1 MRLISGFLFAA
12 LCFAQRTDPVEFFE
26 TKVRPV
32 LAKNC
37 FSCHTQTKL
46 GGLEM
51 ASRDTLLKGGKSGAA
66 INLERPEESLLVKAV
81 RQGDPRLKM
90 PPNGKLSDA
99 EVLDIVAWISRG
111 AVWPAS
117 SVAKGPGYQITKEHR
132 EWWAFQPVRK
142 RPAPE
147 VRDKAWPRGDTDR
160 FLLASMEAKGVR
172 PVRPA
177 SRRDWMRRV
186 ALDLTGL
193 PPAAADV
200 EAFLRDKSP
209 DSEAKAKVV
218 DRLLAS
224 PHYGERWGRHWLD
237 VARYSDDLLNSTQDQ
252 PYDNAFRYRD
262 WVIQALQN
270 DMPIDT
276 FLKAQLAGDLLAE
289 PEKHVAGL
297 GFFALSPQFQDDRV
311 DVTGKAFLGLT
322 VACAQCHDHK
332 FDPIP
337 TRDYYS
343 LLGVFTSTMESEYPL
358 ASKEVVAEYKRR
370 KEAVEKQQQ
379 KLDKFLEE
387 QSKQLAEVMA
397 HRAADY
403 LRGVRRLRGADAD
416 PKPVAEAMKLDVETL
431 TRWRDY
437 LALSSREHSTFDNW
451 QDEAKLPAAEVQERL
466 LAVLA
471 ENKEIEEKNFIRL
484 GGSNAR
490 GDLARADLLSLPRE
504 KYLLWRDIFSNNR
517 FGKFESGILYH
528 KKVDRFLSGEWKGHL
543 DNLRAELDARKKAV
557 PEQYPYY
564 HVIKDREKP
573 KTERVRIRGAMDN
586 LGEEAPRGFLSI
598 LCEGDRTLFR
608 NGSGRLELAEA
619 VASKSNPLTARVFV
633 NRVWH
638 HLFGAGL
645 VRTLSNF
652 GQLGEKP
659 SHPELLDSLAARFME
674 QGWRLKPLLRE
685 LTLSAA
691 YGEGYANDAKN
702 FETDPENRLLW
713 RASRRRLDIESL
725 RDSLLNASGEL
736 DTKAGGLPMR
746 LTEDKNT
753 RRTVYGFVSRRRL
766 DGTLSLFDFPNPNST
781 AEQRIPTATPLQQL
795 YFLNSKFL
803 MDRAASFAA
812 RMAKDKG
819 DDAERIRHAYRI
831 LFYREPEKPELQAGL
846 AYLKTN
852 ANAWGQYAQVL
863 LSSNEFVFY

>member
-1 MRLISGFLFAA
+1 M
-12 LCFAQRTDPVEFFE
+12 CHAQRIDPVEFFE

-51 ASRDTLLKGGKSGAA
+51 ASRDTLLKGGKSGPA
-66 INLERPEESLLVKAV
+66 INLERPEESLLVKAI
-81 RQGDPRLKM
+81 RQGDAKLKM
-90 PPNGKLSDA
+90 PPTGKLADA
-99 EVLDIVAWISRG
+99 EVLDIIQWIGRG

-117 SVAKGPGYQITKEHR
+117 NVKAGPGYQITKEHR

-142 RPAPE
+142 PAAPE
-147 VRDKAWPRGDTDR
+147 VRDKSWPRGETDR
-160 FLLASMEAKGVR
+160 FLLAAMEAKGLR
-172 PVRPA
+172 PVKAA
-177 SRRDWMRRV
+177 SKRDWIRRV
-186 ALDLTGL
+186 SVDLTGL
-193 PPAAADV
+193 PPAADEV
-200 EAFLRDKSP
+200 ESFLRDNSA
-209 DSEAKAKVV
+209 EAKARVV

-224 PHYGERWGRHWLD
+224 PAYGERWGRHWLD

-262 WVIQALQN
+262 WVIQAFQQ
-270 DMPIDT
+270 DMPVDT
-276 FLKAQLAGDLLAE
+276 FIKAQIAGDQMPDAE
-289 PEKHVAGL
+289 KYVAGL
-297 GFFALSPQFQDDRV
+297 GFYALSPQFQDDRV

-322 VACAQCHDHK
+322 VACATCHDHK

-370 KEAVEKQQQ
+370 KEAVEAQQK
-379 KLDKFLEE
+379 KLDKFLED
-387 QSKQLAEVMA
+387 QSKQLAEVLA
-397 HRAADY
+397 HRTADY
-403 LRGVRRLRGADAD
+403 LRAARRLHAEKSDA
-416 PKPVAEAMKLDVETL
+416 KAVAAEMKLDAETL
-431 TRWRDY
+431 LRWRDY
-437 LALSSREHSTFDNW
+437 LALPSREHAAFDNW
-451 QDEAKLPAAEVQERL
+451 LDEAKLPAAEVQEKL
-466 LAVLA
+466 LAVLQ
-471 ENKEIEEKNFIRL
+471 EHKEIEEKNFIRL

-490 GDLARADLLSLPRE
+490 GDLARADLLSLPRD

-528 KKVDRFLSGEWKGHL
+528 KKMDRFLSGEWKAHL
-543 DNLRAELDARKKAV
+543 DYLRAELDARKKAV
-557 PEQYPYY
+557 PERYPYY
-564 HVIKDREKP
+564 HVIQDREKL
-573 KTERVRIRGAMDN
+573 KTERVRIRGAVDN
-586 LGEEAPRGFLSI
+586 LGEEAPRGFLTI
-598 LCEGDRTLFR
+598 LCDGDRKLFSK
-608 NGSGRLELAEA
+608 GSGRMELAESI
-619 VASKSNPLTARVFV
+619 ASTQNPLTARVFV

-702 FETDPENRLLW
+702 FEADPENRLLW
-713 RASRRRLDIESL
+713 RTTRRRLDIESL
-725 RDSLLNASGEL
+725 RDSLLQASGEL
-736 DTKAGGLPMR
+736 DTKAGGLPAR
-746 LTEDKNT
+746 LTEDKNV

-766 DGTLSLFDFPNPNST
+766 DGTLSLFDFPNPNNT
-781 AEQRIPTATPLQQL
+781 AEMRIPTATPLQQL
-795 YFLNSKFL
+795 YFLNSRFL
-803 MDRAASFAA
+803 MDRAAAFAA
-812 RMAKDKG
+812 RMEKSGGTEAD
-819 DDAERIRHAYRI
+819 RIKHAYRV
-831 LFYREPEKPELQAGL
+831 LFYREPEKAELEAGL
-846 AYLKTN
+846 EYLKSD
-852 ANAWGQYAQVL
+852 AKAWPQYAQVL
-863 LSSNEFVFY
+863 LSMNEFVFY